1 MTTSDVISIAKI
13 SQYLWNESISKIGF
27 FNNNIDPY
35 KARQLYM
42 ERKALEYGQNN
53 SLNVEGFTNYVYA
66 LCGQN
71 VQVANNILQAGG
83 VGGNVIVGGG
93 GYGVR
98 EYSKFATPAA
108 TTIIFADAINATLLY
123 ASRGGIDVGTILS
136 SGTPTG
142 NQVVWDKT
150 TGTLTVAADVPFSNY
165 GEDEFVR
172 ILVK

>member
-1 MTTSDVISIAKI
+1 MTTADVIAIAKV
-13 SQYLWNESISKIGF
+13 SQYLWNDKIAKGGF

-42 ERKALEYGQNN
+42 ERKALQYALDNN
-53 SLNVEGFTNYVYA
+53 LTLEGLRNYVYA

-71 VQVANNILQAGG
+71 LQVANNIYQAGG
-83 VGGNVIVGGG
+83 VGGNVIIGGG

-98 EYSKFATPAA
+98 EYSRFAAVGA
-108 TTIIFADAINATLLY
+108 TSVVFPDAINATLLY
-123 ASRGGIDVGTILS
+123 ASRGGIDVGAIT
-136 SGTPTG
+136 SGLPTG
-142 NQVVWDKT
+142 NQVVWDST